1 VNTWLELL
9 KNDDYLGIKKYIKN
23 GADLEET
30 NESGESVLACS
41 LRAHCDMETM
51 MLLID
56 NGADIFDFDDEGV
69 SIFDMAI
76 TYGNIG
82 MLNYLLEQGID
93 VNRTTRRSGF
103 TPLMAAVCYGRV
115 EIVKIL
121 ITKGVNQK
129 IKDTKGFSAVDFARK
144 MNKKSILALL
154 DVDENEAINTGYAR

>member
-41 LRAHCDMETM
+41 LRANCGMETM
-51 MLLID
+51 MLLIES
-56 NGADIFDFDDEGV
+56 GADIFDFDEEGV

-76 TYGNIG
+76 TYDNVEI
-82 MLNYLLEQGID
+82 LNYLLEQGIN
-93 VNRTTRRSGF
+93 VNATTRKSGF
-103 TPLMAAVCYGRV
+103 TPLMAAVCYGRI

-121 ITKGVNQK
+121 ITQGVNQK
-129 IKDTKGFSAVDFARK
+129 TQDNKGFTAVDFARK

-154 DVDENEAINTGYAR
+154 EIDENAPRNTGYAR